1 MRRWTKRKKDKCK
14 HLIALVSA
22 VMMLMILL
30 LTGAV
35 SAYQAIIQNNTK
47 TDIQSNVFVT
57 VDKPNIEV
65 ALLTPNVNSRPQLA
79 LEEVKGVVIHYTA
92 NPGTDAMANRNYFE
106 SRKDMP
112 NESKYKVSSHFII
125 GLDGMIVQC
134 IPLNEIA
141 YASNN
146 RNQDTISIEC
156 CHPDKKGKFTDDTYQ
171 ALVHLTAYLCG
182 RFGLTKETVIRHYD
196 VTGKLCPLY
205 YVKNHKAWKLLKNDI
220 FDEIDKYR
228 RSTIK

>member
-1 MRRWTKRKKDKCK
+1 MKRWSKQKKEKWKR
-14 HLIALVSA
+14 LIALVSA
-22 VMMLMILL
+22 VMLIMILL

-35 SAYQAIIQNNTK
+35 SAYQTITQHNRKTKADTRQNA
-47 TDIQSNVFVT
+47 FVT
-57 VDKPNIEV
+57 IDKPNIEV

-79 LEEVKGVVIHYTA
+79 LEQVKGVVIHYTA

-112 NESKYKVSSHFII
+112 EESKYKVSSHFII
-125 GLDGMIVQC
+125 GLDGTIVQC

-156 CHPDKKGKFTDDTYQ
+156 CHPDKKGKFTDATYQ
-171 ALVHLTAYLCG
+171 SLVHLTAYLCG
-182 RFGLTKETVIRHYD
+182 RFGLTYEEVIRHYD

-205 YVKNHKAWKLLKNDI
+205 YVKNRKSWKILKTDI
-220 FDEIDKYR
+220 FNEVDQYR
-228 RSTIK
+228 KKQ